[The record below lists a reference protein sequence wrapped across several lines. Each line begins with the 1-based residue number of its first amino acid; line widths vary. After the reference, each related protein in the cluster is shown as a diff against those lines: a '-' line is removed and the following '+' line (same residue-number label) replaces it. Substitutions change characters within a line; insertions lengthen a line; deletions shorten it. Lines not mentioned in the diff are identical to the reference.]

1 MKLVTL
7 FRFRLKAE
15 LEQRERRLK
24 EQVSSLSEKL
34 SRGETGAKDSIS
46 TRKTADKGTVLQP
59 KAFARLLIVA
69 TPLKPAC
76 IQVRK
81 HLAEQKEAL
90 ALEHGQ
96 RLALLR
102 GARSSLLRLGLGFR
116 LATLNP

>member
-7 FRFRLKAE
+7 FPFRLKAE

-46 TRKTADKGTVLQP
+46 TRKNADKGTVLQP
-59 KAFARLLIVA
+59 KAFAHLLIVN
-69 TPLKPAC
+69 PPKPAC

-102 GARSSLLRLGLGFR
+102 GARSSLLRLGLGV
-116 LATLNP
+116 